1 MFDKF
6 LGKNLMGKMGE
17 MQKQME
23 EIKQKLSNISVI
35 GEAEN
40 GKIRVVANG
49 NRMISSIT
57 IAEDFKTVASTIA
70 LQDAITLASNRA
82 LEQAE
87 RVEKSEMSH
96 AAMGLL
102 PGLG

>member
-1 MFDKF
+1 MFNK
-6 LGKNLMGKMGE
+6 KMME
-17 MQKQME
+17 KMQGQME
-23 EIKQKLSNISVI
+23 EIKEKLNNISVT

-40 GKIRVVANG
+40 GNIKVIANG
-49 NRMISSIT
+49 NRLLNSIE
-57 IAEDFKTVASTIA
+57 INDDFYKTTNKEE
-70 LQDAITLASNRA
+70 LADLILTAANRA

-96 AAMGLL
+96 AAMGML

>member
-1 MFDKF
+1 MFGNMLNK
-6 LGKNLMGKMGE
+6 KMME
-17 MQKQME
+17 KMQGQME
-23 EIKQKLSNISVI
+23 NIKEKLNNISVT

-40 GKIRVVANG
+40 GNIKVVANG
-49 NRMISSIT
+49 NRMLNSIE
-57 IAEDFKTVASTIA
+57 INPDFYSTASKEKIEELILTA
-70 LQDAITLASNRA
+70 ANRA

-96 AAMGLL
+96 AAMGMM